1 MKINTASWASA
12 CDRREMS
19 NVVTNLPTKFS
30 STELFPALCPP
41 TTAICGRSK
50 LQLWPMEL
58 KASWSL
64 LIRGI
69 KSSIPRL
76 PMVSDRL
83 SARRN
88 GLTAAR
94 RSGYFQVFNFH
105 PSNTSRSDCQR
116 LITHKTLADARRKR
130 ITAHSLRSVHWSED
144 QSFVNSQNKTSRY
157 HPVRRHPTSTGDAS
171 PASCQPMS
179 WNPIGPAER
188 FLVYSVFRLARPSFL
203 LLTTEECYWTV
214 HVSIRFQ

>member
-1 MKINTASWASA
+1 
-12 CDRREMS
+12 
-19 NVVTNLPTKFS
+19 
-30 STELFPALCPP
+30 
-41 TTAICGRSK
+41 
-50 LQLWPMEL
+50 MEL

-88 GLTAAR
+88 GLAAAR
-94 RSGYFQVFNFH
+94 RSGYFQVFSFH
-105 PSNTSRSDCQR
+105 PSNTSRSVSQSQ
-116 LITHKTLADARRKR
+116 ITDKTLADGQTTR
-130 ITAHSLRSVHWSED
+130 IRAHSLRSVHWSED

-157 HPVRRHPTSTGDAS
+157 HPVRRHPTSTGDSS

-179 WNPIGPAER
+179 WDPIGPTER
-188 FLVYSVFRLARPSFL
+188 FLVCSVFWLARSSFL
-203 LLTTEECYWTV
+203 PLTTDECDWTA
-214 HVSIRFQ
+214 HVSVYFQWKDLNVGIYTITFIILILIKYACIITARSRIY

>member
-1 MKINTASWASA
+1 MANI
-12 CDRREMS
+12 
-19 NVVTNLPTKFS
+19 VTNLPTKFS

-69 KSSIPRL
+69 NSSIPRL
-76 PMVSDRL
+76 PMVSDSL

-88 GLTAAR
+88 GLAAAR

-105 PSNTSRSDCQR
+105 PSTASRSVCQR
-116 LITHKTLADARRKR
+116 QLTHKSLANGQMTR
-130 ITAHSLRSVHWSED
+130 IRAHSLRSVLWSED

-179 WNPIGPAER
+179 CYSIGSKER
-188 FLVYSVFRLARPSFL
+188 FLVCSVFWLAGSSFL
-203 LLTTEECYWTV
+203 TQTAEDCYWTA
-214 HVSIRFQ
+214 HMSI

>member
-1 MKINTASWASA
+1 
-12 CDRREMS
+12 
-19 NVVTNLPTKFS
+19 
-30 STELFPALCPP
+30 
-41 TTAICGRSK
+41 
-50 LQLWPMEL
+50 MEL

-88 GLTAAR
+88 GLAAAR
-94 RSGYFQVFNFH
+94 HSGYSQVFNFH
-105 PSNTSRSDCQR
+105 PSNTSRSVCQR
-116 LITHKTLADARRKR
+116 LITHKLLANWQMAR
-130 ITAHSLRSVHWSED
+130 ITANSLRSVLWSED
-144 QSFVNSQNKTSRY
+144 KSFVNSQNKTSRY

-179 WNPIGPAER
+179 CCPIGPTSASWCVLS
-188 FLVYSVFRLARPSFL
+188 FDWLNLLFDSNCWGVLLDGSNVNLVSTSTLKYC
-203 LLTTEECYWTV
+203 TNK
-214 HVSIRFQ
+214 Q

>member
-1 MKINTASWASA
+1 
-12 CDRREMS
+12 
-19 NVVTNLPTKFS
+19 
-30 STELFPALCPP
+30 
-41 TTAICGRSK
+41 
-50 LQLWPMEL
+50 MEL

-88 GLTAAR
+88 GLAAAR
-94 RSGYFQVFNFH
+94 RSGYSQVFNFH
-105 PSNTSRSDCQR
+105 PSNTSRSVCQR
-116 LITHKTLADARRKR
+116 LITHKSLADRQMTR
-130 ITAHSLRSVHWSED
+130 ITAHSLRSVLWSED

-179 WNPIGPAER
+179 CCLIGPTER
-188 FLVYSVFRLARPSFL
+188 FLVCSVFWLAQPSFL
-203 LLTTEECYWTV
+203 TQTAEEYYWTALM
-214 HVSIRFQ
+214 SI